1 MVERPGLDAVCE
13 DETIASWV
21 QETEEHTAALVERM
35 LAGDRV
41 ALARLMTLVE
51 NRGPGLPGLMSRI
64 YPRVGRAHTIGVTG
78 PPGAGKSTL
87 TDRITSR
94 LRAAGGRVGIVAVD
108 PSSPF
113 SGGAVLGDRIRMQ
126 THFLDP
132 GVFIRS
138 LASRGSHGGVARATR
153 DVIRLLDAYGMET
166 VLVETVGVGQTELDI
181 MRLADTT
188 VVVLVPEAGDAVQV
202 MKAGLLEIADVF
214 VVNKA
219 DREGA
224 ERLRAELVQMLTLRP
239 AGSWDIPV
247 LLTEAATDGGTDGV
261 MAALA
266 RHQTFVAGDAG
277 RGDRQRRRREGELL
291 DVLDEELRRRLERGL
306 GTAAAGLAPLL
317 ETVRGGTLD
326 PYSAALR
333 ILEDAS
339 TLEKLL
345 GRREER

>member
-1 MVERPGLDAVCE
+1 VGEHSSAGLVD
-13 DETIASWV
+13 
-21 QETEEHTAALVERM
+21 RM
-35 LAGDRV
+35 LEGDRV
-41 ALARLMTLVE
+41 ALARLITLVE
-51 NRGPGLPGLMSRI
+51 NRAPGLPGLMSRL
-64 YPRVGRAHTIGVTG
+64 YPHTGRAHVIGVTG

-87 TDRITSR
+87 TDRLTAR
-94 LRAAGGRVGIVAVD
+94 LRAAGERVGIVAVD

-153 DVIRLLDAYGMET
+153 DVIRLLDAFGMGY

-214 VVNKA
+214 LVNKA

-224 ERLRAELVQMLTLRP
+224 ERMRSELVQMLHLRP
-239 AGSWDIPV
+239 AAPWAIPV
-247 LLTEAATDGGTDGV
+247 LLTNAAADVGTEEV
-261 MAALA
+261 LAALRQHRDFLA
-266 RHQTFVAGDAG
+266 ADA
-277 RGDRQRRRREGELL
+277 DRAHRERQRREGELL

-306 GTAAAGLAPLL
+306 GGATDGLRPLL
-317 ETVRGGTLD
+317 EAVRGGTLD
-326 PYSAALR
+326 PYTAALR
-333 ILEDAS
+333 ILEDPP
-339 TLEKLL
+339 TLEGLL
-345 GRREER
+345 GRS

>member
-1 MVERPGLDAVCE
+1 MK
-13 DETIASWV
+13 
-21 QETEEHTAALVERM
+21 QTEIEALVERM
-35 LAGDRV
+35 QAGDRV

-51 NRGPGLPGLMSRI
+51 NRAPGLPLLMSRI
-64 YPRVGRAHTIGVTG
+64 YPQSGHAHVVGITG

-87 TDRITSR
+87 TDRITAHR
-94 LRAAGGRVGIVAVD
+94 RAAGARVGIVAVD

-153 DVIRLLDAYGMET
+153 DVTRLLDAFGMEQ
-166 VLVETVGVGQTELDI
+166 VMVETVGVGQTELDV

-219 DREGA
+219 DRDGA
-224 ERLRAELVQMLTLRP
+224 ERMKSELIQMLHLRP
-239 AGSWDIPV
+239 ASAWSIPV
-247 LLTEAATDGGTDGV
+247 LLTQAATDVGIDELVVALDAHRATLTD
-261 MAALA
+261 
-266 RHQTFVAGDAG
+266 DAE
-277 RGDRQRRRREGELL
+277 RERRIRLRRESELL
-291 DVLDEELRRRLERGL
+291 DILEEELR
-306 GTAAAGLAPLL
+306 
-317 ETVRGGTLD
+317 RGGTLD

-339 TLEKLL
+339 TLEELV
-345 GRREER
+345 GRA

>member
-1 MVERPGLDAVCE
+1 
-13 DETIASWV
+13 
-21 QETEEHTAALVERM
+21 M

-51 NRGPGLPGLMSRI
+51 NRAPELPAVMSRI
-64 YPRVGRAHTIGVTG
+64 YDRLGHAHVVGVTG

-87 TDRITSR
+87 TDRLTAK
-94 LRAAGGRVGIVAVD
+94 LRAAGKRVGIVAVD

-126 THFLDP
+126 AHFLDP

-138 LASRGSHGGVARATR
+138 LSTRGSHGGLARATR
-153 DVIRLLDAYGMET
+153 DMIRLLDAFGVDV
-166 VLVETVGVGQTELDI
+166 VLVETVGVGQTELDV
-181 MRLADTT
+181 MRLADTV

-224 ERLRAELVQMLTLRP
+224 ERMNAELLQMLHLRP
-239 AGSWDIPV
+239 PSPWTIPV
-247 LLTEAATDGGTDGV
+247 LLTKATSGEGTEAV
-261 MAALA
+261 LAAVDAHGKA
-266 RHQTFVAGDAG
+266 RASDPERTAREQ
-277 RGDRQRRRREGELL
+277 QRRNDELL
-291 DVLDEELRRRLERGL
+291 DALDEELRRRL
-306 GTAAAGLAPLL
+306 AAGLGADADGLGVLL
-317 ETVRGGTLD
+317 DEVRAGRVD

-333 ILEDAS
+333 ILEDVR
-339 TLEKLL
+339 TLQSLL
-345 GRREER
+345 GRRG